1 MRATRPLTTLAVLAA
16 LATATACGSD
26 AGESPTGSGTD
37 DTTLPTGQDEVAVL
51 DVCTLVTAEE
61 VAALVGGTVTKQD
74 QPGGGCGFSQEDPRA
89 ASLAFV
95 ATAFDEGTG
104 GFDEGTGGFDGA
116 ASGVS
121 ATIDGTDDQEVP
133 GVGTQAVVSVGS
145 LMGGDNK
152 QAGGLVHL
160 GSSLVQ
166 VTLIQAEGLEA
177 EAVRTIAIDALKLV
191 ASKA

>member
-104 GFDEGTGGFDGA
+104 GFDGA